1 MKQTFQILPILFF
14 AALSSLSILSAQTS
28 EAKDTGTES
37 VGELKVSL
45 IFGTDGDAD
54 QAGKDLKQP
63 SKIQLTALKNL
74 KTIKFTHYRLLGED
88 QQPILRSYEN
98 WANPMKNS
106 KEILLSFQPRG
117 MPVDDHLKMDLEFW
131 QSHKKIMKSGPT
143 LKKGKP
149 LFIQGPA
156 WRGGKIIIAVELISL
171 VDEKPTKAE
180 KK

>member
-14 AALSSLSILSAQTS
+14 AALSSLGILSAQTN
-28 EAKDTGTES
+28 ETKDTGTES

-45 IFGTDGDAD
+45 IFGTDGDVD

-63 SKIQLTALKNL
+63 SKIQLAALKNL

-117 MPVDDHLKMDLEFW
+117 KPIDDHLKMDLEFW

>member
-1 MKQTFQILPILFF
+1 MKQTFQILPILFLT
-14 AALSSLSILSAQTS
+14 AISSLSILSAQNRAS
-28 EAKDTGTES
+28 KDAGTDS
-37 VGELKVSL
+37 LGELKVSL
-45 IFGTDGDAD
+45 IFGTNGDAKK
-54 QAGKDLKQP
+54 AGEDLKQP
-63 SKIQLTALKNL
+63 SKIQLAALKKL

-106 KEILLSFQPRG
+106 KEILLSFQPREK
-117 MPVDDHLKMDLEFW
+117 PVDDHLKMDLEFW

-156 WRGGKIIIAVELISL
+156 WRGGKIIIAVELMSL
-171 VDEKPTKAE
+171 VDENSAKTE

>member
-1 MKQTFQILPILFF
+1 MKQTFQILPILFLT
-14 AALSSLSILSAQTS
+14 ALSSVSILSAQTS
-28 EAKDTGTES
+28 GVKDTGTDS

-63 SKIQLTALKNL
+63 SKLQLSALKNL
-74 KTIKFTHYRLLGED
+74 KTIKFAHYRLLGED

-117 MPVDDHLKMDLEFW
+117 KPIDDHLKIDLEFW

-156 WRGGKIIIAVELISL
+156 WRGGKIIIAVELMSL
-171 VDEKPTKAE
+171 VENKPAKAE
-180 KK
+180 

>member
-1 MKQTFQILPILFF
+1 MKQTFQILPALFWI
-14 AALSSLSILSAQTS
+14 ALMSVSVLSAQTS
-28 EAKDTGTES
+28 KSKDTGTDS

-45 IFGTDGDAD
+45 IFGTDSDAD

-63 SKIQLTALKNL
+63 SETQLAALKKL
-74 KTIKFTHYRLLGED
+74 KTIRFSHYRLLGED

-117 MPVDDHLKMDLEFW
+117 KPIDDHLKMDLEFW

-156 WRGGKIIIAVELISL
+156 WRGGKIIIAVELMSL
-171 VDEKPTKAE
+171 VVEKPSKLE